1 MKTIR
6 KVLLT
11 AVMVMASTLVIANDT
26 KPSVKVEKVGTK
38 SVVVSTKG
46 LGEARAHIQLKD
58 ENGSVLYSAQSVK
71 GQNFAKRFDLAAL
84 EAGNYTIEVENEMS
98 FTATPLSINADSAW
112 VNGEDQVTI
121 IKPVIRQNGEKLD
134 IIMPIANNDE
144 VSVTIFDSNF
154 KKLSTES
161 FTGEAMKRFDLSKL
175 EQGSY
180 TVKMRT
186 NGRNFVQSV
195 SIK

>member
-1 MKTIR
+1 MR

-38 SVVVSTKG
+38 SVVVYTQG
-46 LGEARAHIQLKD
+46 LGEATTHIQLKD
-58 ENGSVLYSAQSVK
+58 ENGSILYSAQSEK
-71 GQNFAKRFDLAAL
+71 GQKFAKRFDLNAL

-98 FTATPLSINADSAW
+98 FTATPLSINTDSAW
-112 VNGEDQVTI
+112 VKGADQVTI

-134 IIMPIANNDE
+134 IILPTENDDK

-154 KKLSTES
+154 RKLTSES
-161 FTGEAMKRFDLSKL
+161 FNGEALKRFDLSKL
-175 EQGSY
+175 KQGSY

>member
-1 MKTIR
+1 MR

-11 AVMVMASTLVIANDT
+11 AVMVMASTFVIANDT
-26 KPSVKVEKVGTK
+26 KPSVSVEKVGMK

-46 LGEARAHIQLKD
+46 LGEATAHIQLKD
-58 ENGSVLYSAQSVK
+58 ENGSVLYSAETNK
-71 GQNFAKRFDLAAL
+71 GQKFAKRFDLTAL
-84 EAGNYTIEVENEMS
+84 EAGNYTIEVENEVS

-112 VNGEDQVTI
+112 INADDQVTI

-134 IIMPIANNDE
+134 IILPTDNNDK
-144 VSVTIFDSNF
+144 VSITIFDSKF
-154 KKLSTES
+154 RKLTSES
-161 FTGEAMKRFDLSKL
+161 FGGEALKRFDLSKL

-186 NGRNFVQSV
+186 KGRNFVQSV

>member
-1 MKTIR
+1 MKTMR

-11 AVMVMASTLVIANDT
+11 AVMVMASTFVIANDT
-26 KPSVKVEKVGTK
+26 KPSVKVEKVGMK

-46 LGEARAHIQLKD
+46 LGEATAHIQLKD
-58 ENGSVLYSAQSVK
+58 ENGSVLYSAQSEK
-71 GQNFAKRFDLAAL
+71 GQKFAKRFDLAAL
-84 EAGNYTIEVENEMS
+84 ETGNYTIEVENELS

-112 VNGEDQVTI
+112 INADDQITI

-134 IIMPIANNDE
+134 IILPTENNNE
-144 VSVTIFDSNF
+144 VSITIFDSNF
-154 KKLSTES
+154 RKLTSES
-161 FTGEAMKRFDLSKL
+161 FSGEALKRFDLSKL

-186 NGRNFVQSV
+186 SGRNFVQSV

>member
-1 MKTIR
+1 MKTMR

-11 AVMVMASTLVIANDT
+11 AVMVMASTFVIANDT
-26 KPSVKVEKVGTK
+26 KPSVNVEKVGMK

-46 LGEARAHIQLKD
+46 LGEATAHIQLKD
-58 ENGSVLYSAQSVK
+58 ENGSVLYSAQTIK
-71 GQNFAKRFDLAAL
+71 GQKFAKRFDLTAL

-112 VNGEDQVTI
+112 ITSEDQVTI
-121 IKPVIRQNGEKLD
+121 VKPVIRQNGEKLD
-134 IIMPIANNDE
+134 IILPTDNNEE
-144 VSVTIFDSNF
+144 VSITIFDSNF
-154 KKLSTES
+154 RKLTSES
-161 FTGEAMKRFDLSKL
+161 FGGEALKRFDLSKL

>member
-1 MKTIR
+1 MR

-11 AVMVMASTLVIANDT
+11 AVMVMASTFVIANDT
-26 KPSVKVEKVGTK
+26 KPSVSVEKVGIK

-46 LGEARAHIQLKD
+46 LGEATAHIQLKD
-58 ENGSVLYSAQSVK
+58 ENGSVLYSAQTEK
-71 GQNFAKRFDLAAL
+71 GQKFAKKFDLTAL
-84 EAGNYTIEVENEMS
+84 EAGNYTIEVENELS
-98 FTATPLSINADSAW
+98 FTATPVSINADSAW
-112 VNGEDQVTI
+112 INSNDQITI

-134 IIMPIANNDE
+134 IIMPTENNDE
-144 VSVTIFDSNF
+144 VSITIFDSNF
-154 KKLSTES
+154 RKLTTES
-161 FTGEAMKRFDLSKL
+161 FNGEALKRFDLSKL

>member
-1 MKTIR
+1 MKTMR

-11 AVMVMASTLVIANDT
+11 AVMVMASTFVIANDT
-26 KPSVKVEKVGTK
+26 KPSVKVEKVGMK

-46 LGEARAHIQLKD
+46 LGEATAHIQLKD
-58 ENGSVLYSAQSVK
+58 ENGSVLYSAQSEE
-71 GQNFAKRFDLAAL
+71 GQKFAKRFDLAAL
-84 EAGNYTIEVENEMS
+84 EAGNYTIEVENELS

-112 VNGEDQVTI
+112 INADDQITI

-134 IIMPIANNDE
+134 IILPTENSDE
-144 VSVTIFDSNF
+144 VSITIFDSNF
-154 KKLSTES
+154 RKLTSES
-161 FTGEAMKRFDLSKL
+161 FNGEALKRFDLSKL
-175 EQGSY
+175 KQGSY

-186 NGRNFVQSV
+186 SGRNFVQSV

>member
-1 MKTIR
+1 MKTMR

-26 KPSVKVEKVGTK
+26 KPSVKVEKVGMK

-46 LGEARAHIQLKD
+46 LGEATAHIQLKD
-58 ENGSVLYSAQSVK
+58 ENGSVLYSAQSEK
-71 GQNFAKRFDLAAL
+71 GQKFAKRFDLAAL
-84 EAGNYTIEVENEMS
+84 EAGNYTIEVENELS
-98 FTATPLSINADSAW
+98 FTATPISINADSAW
-112 VNGEDQVTI
+112 VNADDQITI

-134 IIMPIANNDE
+134 IIVPTENNNE
-144 VSVTIFDSNF
+144 VSITIFDSNF
-154 KKLSTES
+154 RKLTSES
-161 FTGEAMKRFDLSKL
+161 FSGEALKRFDLSKL
-175 EQGSY
+175 KQGSY

-186 NGRNFVQSV
+186 SGRNFVQSV

>member
-1 MKTIR
+1 MR

-11 AVMVMASTLVIANDT
+11 AVMVMASTFVIANDT
-26 KPSVKVEKVGTK
+26 KPSVKVEKVGMK

-46 LGEARAHIQLKD
+46 LGEATAHIQLKD
-58 ENGSVLYSAQSVK
+58 ENGSVLYSAQSEK
-71 GQNFAKRFDLAAL
+71 GQKFAKRFDLAAL
-84 EAGNYTIEVENEMS
+84 EAGNYTIEVENELS

-112 VNGEDQVTI
+112 INGDDQITI

-134 IIMPIANNDE
+134 IILPTENNNE
-144 VSVTIFDSNF
+144 VSITIFDSNF
-154 KKLSTES
+154 RKLTSES
-161 FTGEAMKRFDLSKL
+161 FNGEALKRFDLSKL
-175 EQGSY
+175 KQGSY

-186 NGRNFVQSV
+186 SGRNFVQSV